1 MLAFTLTGILLLILG
16 LVLRVGKRVE
26 ILAGYKAD
34 DYEDKNGLAKWT
46 GNVMLVM
53 GVLSFGAFFVSS
65 WVADQKLGIA
75 IGVLYLIVVMYGGVI
90 TLIAGSQKFKKKK
103 HYGE

>member
-1 MLAFTLTGILLLILG
+1 MLAFTLTGILLLVLG

-34 DYEDKNGLAKWT
+34 EYEDKNGLANWA

-53 GVLSFGAFFVSS
+53 GVLSFGAVFVSS
-65 WVADQKLGIA
+65 WVADQKVGIVM
-75 IGVLYLIVVMYGGVI
+75 GVFYLMVVMYGGAI
-90 TLIAGSQKFKKKK
+90 TLIAGSQKFKKK
-103 HYGE
+103 